1 MQMIVAG
8 LVMVCVLV
16 VVHEAGHFLV
26 AKIFR
31 IGTPVFSIGMGPRL
45 FGFHWRGTDY
55 RISAL
60 PVGGYVRMAGA
71 DPFGEE
77 DPDEAVD
84 PEQDFMRKPV
94 WQRLLVMLAGPAANL
109 ILPFVLFTAVLM
121 FGEPQPDN
129 TIGTILP
136 DSPAEELG
144 LREGDRI
151 VEAAGHDVDV
161 WVDLIRRLDSHGGEV
176 VPLVVERDGRR
187 VEFELPSA
195 AIQRTN
201 DGLVDTERLGMWSS
215 RVSSRIGV
223 DDPAS
228 PAGRAGLQT
237 GDGIVEVDGR
247 SVRTFNELLEALGSG
262 GVHTIRYA
270 RAVDGSVVYETATME
285 SDPTWSPRQGDPLA
299 NPWGVTPVLVYVGD
313 VVEGLPAEA
322 AGIRPDDRL
331 FRVDGKPVRTW
342 SDLTSLVGATVEQA
356 GPDATPRPLTVDLV
370 RQGEL
375 VTLQFTPS
383 VERDILRGQ
392 VRYRPLM
399 GIQQYPDA
407 WRSAPEVK
415 KYYTIFE
422 AVPRATEEGMMVLKG
437 TVGVLGNLLKGELK
451 PSESLGGPIEIFR
464 AAGEGAKQGA
474 FTFARLMGTIS
485 FSLGIINLLPVPV
498 LDGGQIVF
506 YTIEGIR
513 GRPLS
518 LELRERVQMI
528 GVLALVAVMLM
539 VTVMDVSRWLGS

>member
-1 MQMIVAG
+1 MLMIVAG

-26 AKIFR
+26 AKMFR

-45 FGFHWRGTDY
+45 FGFEWRGTDY

-77 DPDEAVD
+77 DPDDAVA
-84 PEQDFMRKPV
+84 PEEDFMRKPV
-94 WQRLLVMLAGPAANL
+94 WQRLLVMVAGPAANL
-109 ILPFVLFTAVLM
+109 ILPFVLFTGVLM
-121 FGEPQPDN
+121 LGEPQPDN
-129 TIGTILP
+129 TVGTVLP
-136 DSPAEELG
+136 GSPAEEVG

-151 VEAAGHDVDV
+151 VEAAGREVDV
-161 WVDLIRRLDSHGGEV
+161 WIDFVRRLDAHAGGPI
-176 VPLVVERDGRR
+176 PLVVERDGQR
-187 VEFELPSA
+187 VALELPPGA
-195 AIQRTN
+195 VQHTH
-201 DGLVDTERLGMWSS
+201 DGLVDTERLGLWSS

-228 PAGRAGLQT
+228 PAGRAGLRT

-247 SVRTFNELLEALGSG
+247 AVATWNDLLGALEPGRSHTVRA
-262 GVHTIRYA
+262 A
-270 RAVDGSVVYETATME
+270 RAEDGRVVHLSFTLEP
-285 SDPTWSPRQGDPLA
+285 DPSWSPRADDPLG
-299 NPWGVTPVLVYVGD
+299 NPWGVTPALVYVGA
-313 VVEGLPAEA
+313 VVEGLPAAA

-331 FRVDGKPVRTW
+331 YRIDGQPVRTW
-342 SDLTSLVGATVEQA
+342 SDLTAYVGATVERA
-356 GPDATPRPLTVDLV
+356 GPDAAPRPLTVDLV
-370 RQGEL
+370 RAGEL

-383 VERDILRGQ
+383 VERDVVRGS

-407 WRSAPEVK
+407 WRGAPEIK
-415 KYYTIFE
+415 KYYSLVE
-422 AVPRATEEGMMVLKG
+422 AVPRATEEATMVLKG
-437 TVGVLGNLLKGELK
+437 TLGVLGNLLTGELQ
-451 PSESLGGPIEIFR
+451 PSESIGGPIEIFR
-464 AAGEGAKQGA
+464 AAGEGAKEGI

-506 YTIEGIR
+506 YAIEGLR

-518 LELRERVQMI
+518 LELRERVQMV